1 MVDITK
7 FFIINQEQFE
17 SIIHYLNLDLN
28 ISDKN
33 YFSSYIQANFFAYC
47 IIFMSIYV
55 ISKIIHKLFENKR
68 RDIF

>member
-33 YFSSYIQANFFAYC
+33 YFSSYIQANFFAYF
-47 IIFMSIYV
+47 IIFMSMYLIMTIVY
-55 ISKIIHKLFENKR
+55 KLFHVKKGG
-68 RDIF
+68 IY